1 MSDAD
6 RQNYFASEEARRAV
20 HILLVSNVSQSYFSQ
35 QLAYEQL
42 RIARETLKIMNSPM
56 LSLSNSS

>member
-20 HILLVSNVSQSYFSQ
+20 HILLVSSVSQSYFSQ

-42 RIARETLKIMNSPM
+42 RIARETLK
-56 LSLSNSS
+56 L

>member
-35 QLAYEQL
+35 QLAYEQPSYCAGNAEKL
-42 RIARETLKIMNSPM
+42 
-56 LSLSNSS
+56 

>member
-1 MSDAD
+1 MRLIA
-6 RQNYFASEEARRAV
+6 RTTFASEEARRAV

-42 RIARETLKIMNSPM
+42 RIARETLKKIMNSPM